1 MIIYK
6 SNKRDFIDTT
16 MASPDSGKS
25 IADIIK
31 TEFEKRIGKVN
42 ESEYRAWQNSLRHI
56 AMVVDTQEISDDA
69 SVCIEYRLPSQNCR
83 IDFVIAGRDKAG
95 KENVVIV
102 ELKQWSTV
110 IPLVDAD
117 LVRTVINGGERNVP
131 HPSYQAWSYAV
142 TLQEYNECVQNDGI
156 LLYPCAFMHNY
167 VPLRDDPIVNS
178 TIYKEINSAPVF
190 TCYDAMKLR
199 KFIVSKVSG
208 SDDGDMMFRIDYG
221 KLRPSKSLQDAI
233 TKMLDTH
240 NENKEFILIDSQKS
254 VFETIMAH
262 LRKLRN
268 EDAEK
273 SVYIISGGP
282 GTGKSVLAINLL
294 AATIKDG
301 KTSAYVTKNSAPRN
315 VYKAKLAGGRFRKAY
330 VDNLFKSSSNF
341 VDCTSN
347 AFDVLI
353 VDEAHRLNEKSN
365 FFGKGENQIKE
376 IINASKVSVFFI
388 DEDQIVTSKDIGSIK
403 EIRKFAKLFNAKIY
417 RSELESQF
425 RCNGSDGYLSFLDDL
440 LEIKHTEYTFNPS
453 DYEIVV
459 YDDLNLMFEEI
470 KRKNLRDNKAR
481 MLAGYCWNWISKNNQ
496 ESGPDIVIEDQNFS
510 AYWNFNNTG
519 TWAIDDDTIDQV
531 GCIHTSQGL
540 EFSYVGV
547 IIGDDLRYENGHV
560 ITDSKKRAKTDS
572 SLRGLK
578 KNNSSDA
585 MKIDKIIRDTYKTL
599 LSRAMKGCFVYCTD
613 KALAEHIKNK
623 LAENQSVYYEFSNQV
638 GDMIVAEP
646 H

>member
-16 MASPDSGKS
+16 MASPLSGKS

-31 TEFEKRIGKVN
+31 LEFEKRIGKVN
-42 ESEYRAWQNSLRHI
+42 DSEYHAWQNSLRHM
-56 AMVVDTQEISDDA
+56 AMVIDTNEISDEA
-69 SVCIEYRLPSQNCR
+69 SVCIEYRLPFQNCR
-83 IDFVIAGRDKAG
+83 IDFIIAGKDKDG

-102 ELKQWSTV
+102 ELKQWSSV
-110 IPLVDAD
+110 EALVDAD
-117 LVRTVINGGERNVP
+117 LVKTVINGGERNVP

-142 TLQEYNECVQNDGI
+142 TLQEYNECVQKDGI

-167 VPLRDDPIVNS
+167 VPLHDDPIINN
-178 TIYKEINSAPVF
+178 IFYKEIDKAPVF
-190 TCYDAMKLR
+190 TCYEAMKLR
-199 KFIVSKVSG
+199 EFIVSKVTKP
-208 SDDGDMMFRIDYG
+208 DDGNMMFRIDYG
-221 KLRPSKSLQDAI
+221 RIRPSKSLQDVI
-233 TKMLDTH
+233 TKMLDAD
-240 NENKEFILIDSQKS
+240 NKNNEFILIDSQKS
-254 VFETIMAH
+254 VFEFIMANI
-262 LRKLRN
+262 RKLRN
-268 EDAEK
+268 EDERK

-294 AATIKDG
+294 AALIKDG
-301 KTSAYVTKNSAPRN
+301 KTSSYVTKNSAPRN
-315 VYKAKLAGGRFRKAY
+315 VYKAKLSKEKFKTAY
-330 VDNLFKSSSNF
+330 INSLFKSSSSF
-341 VDCTSN
+341 VDCSSN
-347 AFDVLI
+347 FFDALI
-353 VDEAHRLNEKSN
+353 VDESHRLTEKSN

-376 IINASKVSVFFI
+376 IINASKVSIFFI

-403 EIRKFAKLFNAKIY
+403 EIRRFAKFFNAKVFNS
-417 RSELESQF
+417 RLESQF
-425 RCNGSDGYLSFLDDL
+425 RCNGSDGYLSFLDDV

-459 YDDLNLMFEEI
+459 YDDLNKMFEKI
-470 KRKNLRDNKAR
+470 KNKNLIDNKAR

-496 ESGPDIVIEDQNFS
+496 GSGPDIVIDDQNFS
-510 AYWNFNNTG
+510 AYWNFNNTS
-519 TWAIDDDTIDQV
+519 TWAIDKDTTDQI

-560 ITDSKKRAKTDS
+560 ITDSRKRAKTDT
-572 SLRGLK
+572 SLNGLHE
-578 KNNSSDA
+578 NNPADA
-585 MKIDKIIRDTYKTL
+585 EKIDKIIRDTYKTL

-613 KALAEHIKNK
+613 KALSNHIKDR
-623 LAENQSVYYEFSNQV
+623 LEENRNMYYEFKDHV